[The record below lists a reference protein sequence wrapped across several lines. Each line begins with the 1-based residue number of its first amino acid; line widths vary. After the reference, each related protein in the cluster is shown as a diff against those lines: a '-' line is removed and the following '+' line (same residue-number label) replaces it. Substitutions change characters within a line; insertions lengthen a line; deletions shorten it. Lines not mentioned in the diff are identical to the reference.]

1 LGKGNEDSNFEPLL
15 LGNKTVD
22 LLLDLT
28 TTLYQLGADLSAAIS
43 MPEGAPLLDVNVAA
57 ESLMNDIENK
67 INPKI
72 VEILSLHSY
81 TL

>member
-1 LGKGNEDSNFEPLL
+1 M
-15 LGNKTVD
+15 NKTVD

-43 MPEGAPLLDVNVAA
+43 MPEGAPLLDVNIAA

-72 VEILSLHSY
+72 IKKAINNPTLNTIL
-81 TL
+81 

>member
-43 MPEGAPLLDVNVAA
+43 MPEGAPLLDVNIAA

-72 VEILSLHSY
+72 IEILSLHSY